1 MSTNPSEQCFF
12 FIEIITAYGNK
23 CGMLGPSDLID
34 VLLHHAAIAFPLN
47 KRLDINVKPYIMLE
61 AIYV

>member
-1 MSTNPSEQCFF
+1 MAINVECW
-12 FIEIITAYGNK
+12 
-23 CGMLGPSDLID
+23 ID

-61 AIYV
+61 AIYVYAADAAAALKGN